1 MKYTID
7 KGRALE
13 RKLHRALLHY
23 KVNPGSV
30 RHFKVDCGCAGCTI
44 IRQVFVMQQ
53 PALVT
58 TPVLYEYAIR

>member
-30 RHFKVDCGCAGCTI
+30 
-44 IRQVFVMQQ
+44 MQQ